1 MKIPAL
7 LLALLAVTQT
17 VLAADPATLRIGY
30 QKGSIALV
38 LAKEHGLLEKRFPQ
52 TEVKWIEFPA
62 GPQMLEALNVGALDV
77 GSTGDI
83 PPLFAQAAG
92 ADLVYIG
99 AEPPKP
105 TAETILVRN
114 DSPLHSVAD
123 LKGKKVAFQ
132 KGSSAHNLI
141 LRALNKAGLRYQDI
155 QPVYLP
161 PADARAAFEQGS
173 VDAWAIWEPYSSLAL
188 SQSPTHVLA
197 LLFMMFNNLKDGL
210 LVFTGIPFA
219 LTGGVM
225 ALWLRDIPLSI
236 SAGVGFIALS
246 GVAVLNG
253 LVMIAFIKNLREEG
267 RSLSDAINI
276 GALTRLRPVLMTAL
290 VASLG
295 FIPMALAT
303 GTGAEVQRPLATVV
317 IGGILSSTALTLLVL
332 PALYQWAYRRE
343 ED

>member
-1 MKIPAL
+1 MLTK
-7 LLALLAVTQT
+7 
-17 VLAADPATLRIGY
+17 
-30 QKGSIALV
+30 K
-38 LAKEHGLLEKRFPQ
+38 HGLLEKRFPQ
-52 TEVKWIEFPA
+52 TDVKWVEFPA

-132 KGSSAHNLI
+132 KGSSSHNLI
-141 LRALNKAGLRYQDI
+141 LRALNKAGLSYKDI

-188 SQSPTHVLA
+188 SQSPSHVLA
-197 LLFMMFNNLKDGL
+197 NGEGL
-210 LVFTGIPFA
+210 G
-219 LTGGVM
+219 
-225 ALWLRDIPLSI
+225 
-236 SAGVGFIALS
+236 LS
-246 GVAVLNG
+246 GPVYTARREYAKANG
-253 LVMIAFIKNLREEG
+253 AFVHDLLGELTAAE
-267 RSLSDAINI
+267 
-276 GALTRLRPVLMTAL
+276 ALTRSQREDSLKVLTRFM
-290 VASLG
+290 G
-295 FIPMALAT
+295 
-303 GTGAEVQRPLATVV
+303 
-317 IGGILSSTALTLLVL
+317 L
-332 PALYQWAYRRE
+332 PADVIARYMDNRPPSPILPIDEKIIQAQQATADLFYQNRLLPKAIDVKKAVWRSEAN
-343 ED
+343 